1 VELKMDPLDRCLD
14 DVAPL
19 VDPARIDAG
28 IRELAQIERPTDWDS
43 FQNSARYLCDQFLAI
58 GATCEILHFPA
69 DGRTR
74 YGCWTAPIGYRTTRA
89 RCAIVAPEACAGP
102 LGDRETEPNTAIVG
116 TGHTGPEGVEG
127 EVVHVEASDEIP
139 AAGIAGKIVYCS
151 RVHPTSIRQAVVEGG
166 GLAIVSSYSVDRERN
181 HRFVQ
186 WINTWDAGSDGWLP
200 TAAAGGQNLP
210 GISISP
216 EMGDR
221 LEACLAHGPV
231 RLKVITEGAYF
242 ESELP
247 GVWAVSAGTDAEL
260 VLLSGHLYEQGLID
274 NASGVT
280 ISLAVGE
287 ILRQLEARLG
297 SSRCRRGLAHF
308 HSQECYGALA
318 LAQLY
323 PQRVQQAFAHLN
335 LDMIGRGGVP
345 LRLRPG
351 LHASAGFSHALLRW
365 ILARAVGRMPAAGLE
380 LANTFQINDT
390 VLAEPVLGGV
400 STSLLEQDNP
410 EWHTSHDR
418 VGAQELD
425 LDVLRLAT
433 LAAAGWAYF
442 LLSAGDREAGWL
454 LGQYEREVKAP
465 PARDE
470 VADVGIYLALKRRE
484 MASLAVLAS
493 PEERDGLLRQVDRII
508 DDIGEAAG
516 PGRAIVP
523 TGTAAQI
530 EESVH
535 LYPKAVIGGPA
546 VAACFTP
553 DQLAELGS
561 PKWST
566 LQLVLKSWA
575 DGTRSVYEIARLAS
589 YEMGDQLDLAYCL
602 AFFDHYARQGIV
614 TLETAAGA

>member
-1 VELKMDPLDRCLD
+1 MDPLDRCLD

-19 VDPARIDAG
+19 VDPARIAAG
-28 IRELAQIERPTDWDS
+28 IHELAQIERPTDWDS

-58 GATCEILHFPA
+58 GATSEILHFPA
-69 DGRTR
+69 DGRTKIC
-74 YGCWTAPIGYRTTRA
+74 CWTAPIGYRTTRA
-89 RCAIVAPEACAGP
+89 RCAIVAPQACAGL

-116 TGHTGPEGVEG
+116 TGHTGPQSVEG
-127 EVVHVEASDEIP
+127 EVVHIEAAGGIP
-139 AAGIAGKIVYCS
+139 AASIAGKIVYCS
-151 RVHPTSIRQAVVEGG
+151 RVHPFSIRRAVIEGG
-166 GLAIVSSYSVDRERN
+166 GLAIVSSYSVNRERN
-181 HRFVQ
+181 HRYVQ
-186 WINTWDAGSDGWLP
+186 WINNWDAEPDGWLP
-200 TAAAGGQNLP
+200 TAAAGEQNLP

-216 EMGDR
+216 EQGDR
-221 LEACLAHGPV
+221 LEACLARGPV
-231 RLKVITEGAYF
+231 RLKVVTEGAYF

-247 GVWAVSAGTDAEL
+247 GVWAVSAGTDADL

-287 ILRQLEARLG
+287 ILRQLEAGPG

-318 LAQLY
+318 LAQTH
-323 PQRVQQAFAHLN
+323 PQRVQKAFAHLN

-351 LHASAGFSHALLRW
+351 LLASAGFSGALLRW
-365 ILARAVGRMPAAGLE
+365 TLARAVGRVPAYGLE

-400 STSLLEQDNP
+400 PTSLLEQDNP

-418 VGAQELD
+418 AGAQELD

-433 LAAAGWAYF
+433 MAVAGWAYF
-442 LLSAGDREAGWL
+442 LLSAGDREAEWL
-454 LGQYEREVKAP
+454 LRDYEREVEATL
-465 PARDE
+465 ARDE

-484 MASLAVLAS
+484 MASLATLVSAGK
-493 PEERDGLLRQVDRII
+493 RDDLVRQVDRTLDSISRKVTTR
-508 DDIGEAAG
+508 
-516 PGRAIVP
+516 RAIVP
-523 TGTAAQI
+523 HGTAAQI
-530 EESVH
+530 EGSKR
-535 LYPKAVIGGPA
+535 LYPKTVIGGPA
-546 VAACFTP
+546 VAACFTA
-553 DQLAELGS
+553 DQLAALG
-561 PKWST
+561 PPRWST

-575 DGTRSVYEIARLAS
+575 DGTRSIYEIARLAS
-589 YEMGDQLDLAYCL
+589 YEMDGRLDLAYCL

-614 TLETAAGA
+614 SLETAAGA